1 MSIFGNT
8 IDGYCKSNSLAKVTL
23 YLLKSEVKSFI
34 ESGFRSDHIFVDAVV
49 SGDLC
54 LLPSDSM
61 GYEIYTLTED
71 LIETPDE
78 DKSDRLISLIDEV
91 SYDELE
97 KFLGL

>member
-8 IDGYCKSNSLAKVTL
+8 IDGYSKSNSLAKVTL

-49 SGDLC
+49 LGDLC
-54 LLPSDSM
+54 LLPNDSI
-61 GYEIYTLTED
+61 GYEVYKLTED

-78 DKSDRLISLIDEV
+78 DRSDRLISLIDGV
-91 SYDELE
+91 NYDDLE
-97 KFLGL
+97 EFLGL

>member
-8 IDGYCKSNSLAKVTL
+8 IDNYSKGKSLAKATL

-34 ESGFRSDHIFVDAVV
+34 ENGFRSDHIFVDAIV

-54 LLPSDSM
+54 LLPSDSI
-61 GYEIYTLTED
+61 GYQIYKLTED

-78 DKSDRLISLIDEV
+78 DKSDMLVSLIDEV

-97 KFLGL
+97 EFLDL